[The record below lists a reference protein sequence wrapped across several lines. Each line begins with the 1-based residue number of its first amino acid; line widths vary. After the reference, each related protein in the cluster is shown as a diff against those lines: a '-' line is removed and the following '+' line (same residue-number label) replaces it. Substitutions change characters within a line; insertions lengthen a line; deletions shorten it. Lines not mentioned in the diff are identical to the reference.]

1 MEREKIIFLQSVAQF
16 LSRESIVV
24 GVMRKNR
31 DATPRFV
38 FVTMFVDH
46 LTSCS
51 IASFNSLYIPF
62 WKKRFK
68 YSEFNKLTCD
78 KFDHFP

>member
-38 FVTMFVDH
+38 FVTTFVDH
-46 LTSCS
+46 LLVQSLRS
-51 IASFNSLYIPF
+51 IRYI
-62 WKKRFK
+62 
-68 YSEFNKLTCD
+68 S
-78 KFDHFP
+78 HFGRKDLNIRNLIN